1 MLLAG
6 GAGLLV
12 ANVQSGNLIEEYYK
26 KQVPVV
32 TAFDCSAE
40 RSEAAEASCCLHG
53 DRLCSGL
60 LRAFALS
67 PSLLGPVMCL
77 ATPPSRIWTVYSC
90 KTSLPSST
98 MLSLEPTVRL
108 ATLLAPHS
116 LYMIKLIAM
125 QKCFCSAVQLLL
137 QSGPCERHAACTVC
151 LGSLYCRLGMYCYHL
166 KT

>member
-40 RSEAAEASCCLHG
+40 CGEAAEASCCPG
-53 DRLCSGL
+53 NRLCSGL

-77 ATPPSRIWTVYSC
+77 ATLPSRIWTVYSC

-98 MLSLEPTVRL
+98 MSSLEPTVRL
-108 ATLLAPHS
+108 ATLLAP
-116 LYMIKLIAM
+116 
-125 QKCFCSAVQLLL
+125 
-137 QSGPCERHAACTVC
+137 
-151 LGSLYCRLGMYCYHL
+151 
-166 KT
+166 